1 MINSNRQRKVN
12 LKGREGERKA
22 VNAFKEEFAPVSN
35 LNGIEW
41 QNLSNEVPTIT
52 LTATTREQGDGR
64 ERELQSS
71 KRPE

>member
-52 LTATTREQGDGR
+52 STATTREQGDGR

>member
-1 MINSNRQRKVN
+1 MINSNCQRKVN

-52 LTATTREQGDGR
+52 STATTREQGDGR